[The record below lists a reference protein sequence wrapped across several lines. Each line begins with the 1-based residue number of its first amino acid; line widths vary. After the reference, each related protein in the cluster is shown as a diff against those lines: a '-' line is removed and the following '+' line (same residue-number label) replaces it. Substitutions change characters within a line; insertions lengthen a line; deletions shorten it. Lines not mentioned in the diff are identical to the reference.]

1 MANSCNGCGL
11 CCRLFLINLSK
22 EEYQSGK
29 YRTMFEKFGH
39 LGDFNEAKKCGA
51 NFLAQKADGSC
62 VYLEGNECSIHA
74 DRPKVCQDFFCTTK
88 AKKFAGMVKIIKE
101 NDQQKISSVLQ
112 VKG

>member
-11 CCRLFLINLSK
+11 CCKLFLINLSK

-29 YRTMFEKFGH
+29 YRTMFEEH
-39 LGDFNEAKKCGA
+39 NLPAKYGA
-51 NFLAQKADGSC
+51 RLLARNANGSC

-88 AKKFAGMVKIIKE
+88 AKKFAGMVKIIKD
-101 NDQQKISSVLQ
+101 NDKQKISSVLQ
-112 VKG
+112 VEA